1 MGFDESQCTFESDA
15 FAGSTVAVIALSP
28 FSFTFIEVGLSLRP
42 VTGWVTV
49 ILQVVETAPSPE
61 RQVIVAVPG
70 PTPLIRPF
78 ELTATTFLLLVD
90 HLTVVSDTVAGVRVA
105 VNCLYAPT
113 SSETLAK
120 LSDTLVA
127 S

>member
-1 MGFDESQCTFESDA
+1 MGLEEIQCTFESVA

-28 FSFTFIEVGLSLRP
+28 FSLTFIEEGLRVMP
-42 VTGWVTV
+42 VTGCVTV

-70 PTPLIRPF
+70 PTPFIRPF
-78 ELTATTFLLLVD
+78 VLTTTTFLLLVD

-105 VNCLYAPT
+105 VNCLYTPT
-113 SSETLAK
+113 SRVILA
-120 LSDTLVA
+120 
-127 S
+127 

>member
-1 MGFDESQCTFESDA
+1 MDESQCTFESDA

-28 FSFTFIEVGLSLRP
+28 FSLTLTDEGLSLRP

-49 ILQVVETAPSPE
+49 ILHVVETAPSPE
-61 RQVIVAVPG
+61 RHVIVAVPG

-78 ELTATTFLLLVD
+78 ELTTTTFLLLVD
-90 HLTVVSDTVAGVRVA
+90 HLTVVSDTVAGVSVA